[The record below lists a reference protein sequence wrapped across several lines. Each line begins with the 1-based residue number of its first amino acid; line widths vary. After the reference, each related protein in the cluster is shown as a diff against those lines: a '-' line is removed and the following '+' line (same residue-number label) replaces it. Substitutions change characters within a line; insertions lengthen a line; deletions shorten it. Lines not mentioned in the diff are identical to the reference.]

1 MKKMLLMS
9 LMLMLMLSHQLMAQT
24 RVISGKV
31 TDQKSGDGLPGVTV
45 LLKGTTT
52 GVSTNADGGYTLT
65 IPENGTTLTFSSVGM
80 ATQER
85 PIGKESQINVALLQ
99 DARELSEVVVT
110 ALGIEKDKRTLG
122 YATQE
127 LKGGEVAQKSEPNVV
142 NALQGKVSGV
152 NITGASGLAG
162 SSTNINI
169 RGITSLTGSNQPLFV
184 VDGIPISNDA
194 DRTNGGAAGTLYGA
208 QTPNRAADIDPENVA
223 SISILK
229 GPAAAALY
237 GSRASS
243 GAILITTKS
252 GANVSKKLEINVSSG
267 FNVQNVQGLPT
278 FQNDYGQG
286 DYGVNTTADGA
297 GNIYTGSTDS
307 WGPRF
312 GTTPTAANGL
322 LLANGTTLPYQAYP
336 DNIRNFFQRGHLLTN
351 GVQLAGNNG
360 TSNFS
365 LNVNNTD
372 QKGITQSSTLKRTN
386 IQLGGGTTL
395 QNKVKIA
402 GSVNFSQTEQL
413 APQTGNYAS
422 AFGTLGAVPRSFD
435 LQGQPYQ
442 TATGG
447 NLYFPGQDNP
457 TWNLLNANTTSNV
470 TRFINVANIGY
481 DVFPWLNVTY
491 RAGLDAYTDRRKQ
504 IAAVGSVRDPS
515 GLIFQDN
522 VQYAEFTGD
531 LLITAKKEN
540 FFLDKLN
547 TTLLMGQQVNQRRR
561 NQQYVKGVSLS
572 LPGFYNTSNAANFNG
587 SGEFSSVR
595 RLLGYYAD
603 LSLAYNNFLFLEG
616 TARVDQSSTLP
627 KNNNTFLYPSLS
639 AGFVFTDAFH
649 IDSHLF
655 SYGKV
660 RASLARVGRDAD
672 PYVLDTYY
680 SQAGQG
686 NNVANVTFPFNG
698 LVGFT
703 PSTSLGGGDVLKPE
717 FTSSRE
723 VGLNLGFFNNRFTI
737 DATYFSTVSSNQIL
751 PVTLPATSGYTS
763 FVTNAGRLEN
773 KGIELLGI
781 ITPVKSA
788 SGFTWDIAANYTR
801 LRNLVKDIYPGVTSS
816 GIPGDYFIGSVP
828 SYVVGQ
834 PYGVVLGQKKATA
847 PDGQYLIDGKTG
859 LWVPELNS
867 QVIANPNANWQ
878 GGITNTF
885 AFKGFRFSFLV
896 DAIVGGD
903 VLSFTQ
909 AAYKYAGM
917 LKETG
922 QDREQPRVIPGVI
935 QNTDGTYRQNN
946 IQVDA
951 QSYWTGQGFQSEL
964 QVFDAT
970 HYTLREVS
978 LGYTLPKGL
987 LEHTPFGNV
996 SVSLSGRNL
1005 FYYAPNANFFP
1016 EVNTQG
1022 AGNIR
1027 SLDIQGPPSVRSYGA
1042 YLRFSL

>member
-1 MKKMLLMS
+1 MKRTLLMS
-9 LMLMLMLSHQLMAQT
+9 LVLMFTIFQSAMAQS
-24 RVISGKV
+24 RVVSGKV
-31 TDQKSGDGLPGVTV
+31 MDQKTGEGLPGVTV
-45 LLKGTTT
+45 LLKGTTN
-52 GVSTNADGGYTLT
+52 GGSTSSDGGFSLT
-65 IPENGTTLTFSSVGM
+65 VPDGNGALTFSSVGYI
-80 ATQER
+80 TQER
-85 PIGKESQINVALLQ
+85 VIGSETTFSVRLIADVK
-99 DARELSEVVVT
+99 ELSEVVVT

-127 LKGGEVAQKSEPNVV
+127 LKGEEVAQRSEPNVV

-152 NITGASGLAG
+152 NITGSGGLAG

-194 DRTNGGAAGTLYGA
+194 DRTNGGDAGTLYGA
-208 QTPNRAADIDPENVA
+208 QTSNRAADIDPENVA

-252 GANVSKKLEINVSSG
+252 GANVTKKLEINISSG
-267 FNVQNVQGLPT
+267 LNIQEVQGLPA
-278 FQNDYGQG
+278 FQSNYGQG
-286 DYGVNTTADGA
+286 DYGVNPTANGA
-297 GNIYTGSTDS
+297 GDIFTGSSNS

-312 GTTPTAANGL
+312 GTKPTAANGL
-322 LLANGTTLPYQAYP
+322 LLANGKTLPYQAYP
-336 DNIRNFFQRGHLLTN
+336 DNIRNFFRQGRLLTN

-372 QKGITQSSTLKRTN
+372 QRGITQSSALKRTN

-395 QNKVKIA
+395 QNKVRIA
-402 GSVNFSQTEQL
+402 GSVNFSQTDQM

-422 AFGTLGAVPRSFD
+422 AFGTLSAVPRSFD

-442 TATGG
+442 SVTGG
-447 NLYFPGQDNP
+447 NIYFPGQDNP
-457 TWNLLNANTTSNV
+457 TWNLLNANTSSNV
-470 TRFINVANIGY
+470 TRFINVASINY
-481 DVFPWLNVTY
+481 EVLPWLNITY
-491 RAGLDAYTDRRKQ
+491 RAGLDTYTDRRKQ
-504 IAAVGSVRDPS
+504 IAALGSVRNPS

-547 TTLLMGQQVNQRRR
+547 ATLLVGQQVNQRRR

-587 SGEFSSVR
+587 SGEFSSNR

-603 LSLAYNNFLFLEG
+603 LSLAYNNYLFLEG

-627 KNNNTFLYPSLS
+627 KKNNTFLYPSLS
-639 AGFVFTDAFH
+639 AGFVFTDALH
-649 IDSHLF
+649 ISSDLF
-655 SYGKV
+655 SYGKI
-660 RASLARVGRDAD
+660 RGSLARVGRDAD

-686 NNVANVTFPFNG
+686 NNVAGVTFPFNG
-698 LVGFT
+698 MVGFT
-703 PSTSLGGGDVLKPE
+703 PSTSLGGGDLLKPE

-723 VGLNLGFFNNRFTI
+723 VGLNLGFFNNRLTI
-737 DATYFSTVSSNQIL
+737 DATYFNTVSSNQIL
-751 PVTLPATSGYTS
+751 PVTLPASSGYTS

-773 KGIELLGI
+773 KGIELLAT
-781 ITPVKSA
+781 ITPVKAA
-788 SGFTWDIAANYTR
+788 SGFTWDITANYTR
-801 LRNLVKDIYPGVTSS
+801 LRNLVKEIYPGVTSS
-816 GIPGDYFIGSVP
+816 GVPGDYFIGSVP

-878 GGITNTF
+878 GGLTNTF
-885 AFKGFRFSFLV
+885 AFKGFRLSFLV

-917 LKETG
+917 IKETG
-922 QDREQPRVIPGVI
+922 MDRELPRVIPGVI
-935 QNTDGTYRQNN
+935 QNADGTFRPNN

-951 QSYWTGQGFQSEL
+951 QSYWSGQGFQTEL

-978 LGYTLPKGL
+978 LGYNLPKGL

-996 SVSLSGRNL
+996 SLSLSGRNL

-1016 EVNTQG
+1016 EVSTQG

-1027 SLDIQGPPSVRSYGA
+1027 SLDLQGPPSVRSYGV
-1042 YLRFSL
+1042 YLRFTL